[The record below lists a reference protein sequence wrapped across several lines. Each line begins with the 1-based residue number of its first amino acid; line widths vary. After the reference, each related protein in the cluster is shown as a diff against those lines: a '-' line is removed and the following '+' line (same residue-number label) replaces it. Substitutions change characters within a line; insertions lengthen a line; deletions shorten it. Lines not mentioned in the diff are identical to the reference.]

1 MGRSFGDYECIRCI
15 TVDDSSGESTVP
27 HFNLCKMIEDYD
39 LEASAILSD
48 VLTKMRQLASDE
60 NASTDHN

>member
-1 MGRSFGDYECIRCI
+1 
-15 TVDDSSGESTVP
+15 
-27 HFNLCKMIEDYD
+27 MIEDYD